1 MKTKLRT
8 LFSLGL
14 ALCLSLGMV
23 SCDAVPEDGKAH
35 FASFTYTGN
44 DQIYNEVPLDGTN
57 FYNPIIQGF
66 YPDPAIVR
74 KGNDYYLV
82 VSSFAFYPG
91 VPIFHSNDLVNWKQ
105 VGHVLDRPEQLPLGA
120 GVGSSQGIFAPSI
133 AYNPHNETFYM
144 ITTNTSDPL
153 GNFFVKTQDPA
164 GDWSDPITLPEIN
177 GIDPSFFFDEDG
189 KGYIVHN
196 GVTDGPAL
204 YDGHRTVRVWE
215 FDPATD
221 KITGGGHVIINGGV
235 NLAEQPSW
243 IEAPHMYK
251 RNGKYYLMCAEGG
264 TSINHSEVI
273 FESDKPLG
281 PYTPAPNNPILT
293 QRHLTGPRGYEVTS
307 AGHADIVSTPN
318 DDHYGVF
325 LAVRPYEGN
334 KYNTGREVF
343 ILPVDWSGE
352 FPVFVGG
359 HDPIQPTLPLP
370 AGVENKTG
378 KDGFL
383 PNGNWTYTDEFDA
396 GELSQRW
403 LMLRTPDSTFY
414 AFQDGELVLD
424 KKAVST
430 KERKNP
436 SLVGFRQQHITF
448 SAQTDLQ
455 FVPENETDLAGMV
468 CFQDD
473 QYNYIFGL
481 TLVNGERSLV
491 LEKTFRGT
499 SEIVASQP
507 FNKDRVTLKIEGD
520 KANYSF
526 AYSTDGGKK
535 FTYLAQNQDGSILST
550 DVAGGFIGNIICLY
564 ATSAKD
570 NVWTPQFRRRPQP
583 AE

>member
-1 MKTKLRT
+1 MKLKFAT
-8 LFSLGL
+8 LISLGL
-14 ALCLSLGMV
+14 A
-23 SCDAVPEDGKAH
+23 SCISSASISCCGTTEDDRAR
-35 FASFTYTGN
+35 FSYFTYTGD
-44 DQIYNEVPLDGTN
+44 DQIYKDVPLDGTN

-74 KGNDYYLV
+74 KGGDYYMV

-91 VPIFHSNDLVNWKQ
+91 VPIFHSPDLVNWKQ
-105 VGHVLDRPEQLPLGA
+105 VGHVLDRPEQLPLRS

-133 AYNPHNETFYM
+133 AYNPHNDTFYM

-153 GNFFVKTQDPA
+153 GNFFVKTNDPA
-164 GDWSDPITLPEIN
+164 GDWSDPIKLPEIN

-189 KGYIVHN
+189 RGYIVHN
-196 GVTDGPAL
+196 GETDGEPL
-204 YDGHRTVRVWE
+204 YSGHRTVRVWE
-215 FDPATD
+215 FDPTTD
-221 KITGGGHVIINGGV
+221 KIVGGGHVVINGGV
-235 NLAEQPSW
+235 NLAEKPVW
-243 IEAPHMYK
+243 IEAPHVYK
-251 RNGKYYLMCAEGG
+251 RHGKYFLMCAEGG
-264 TSINHSEVI
+264 TSVNHSEVV
-273 FESDKPLG
+273 FEADKPMG

-293 QRHLTGPRGYEVTS
+293 QRHLRYARDYEVTS
-307 AGHADIVSTPN
+307 AGHADIVSTPE

-343 ILPVDWSGE
+343 ILPVDWKGE
-352 FPVFVGG
+352 YPVFVGG
-359 HDPIQPTLPLP
+359 HDPITPTLPLP

-383 PNGNWTYTDEFDA
+383 PNGNWTYTDQFDES
-396 GELSQRW
+396 ELSQRW

-414 AFQDGELVLD
+414 AFEKGVLALD

-448 SAQTDLQ
+448 SA
-455 FVPENETDLAGMV
+455 ETELSFTPVGEQDLAGMV

-473 QYNYIFGL
+473 LFNYIFGL
-481 TLVNGERSLV
+481 TMVEGERTLV
-491 LEKTFRGT
+491 LEKNFRGT
-499 SEIVASQP
+499 TEIVASQP
-507 FNKDRVTLKIEGD
+507 FACDKVTLKIEGD
-520 KANYSF
+520 GANYSF
-526 AYSTDGGKK
+526 AYSTNGGKD
-535 FTYLAQNQDGSILST
+535 FTYLAQNQDGTILST

-570 NVWTPQFRRRPQP
+570 NMWTPPTRFRPQP